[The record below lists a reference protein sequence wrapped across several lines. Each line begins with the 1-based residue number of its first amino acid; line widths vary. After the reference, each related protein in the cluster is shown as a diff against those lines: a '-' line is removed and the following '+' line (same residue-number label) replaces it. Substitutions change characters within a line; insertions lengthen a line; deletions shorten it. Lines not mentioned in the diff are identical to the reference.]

1 MYGRFRVAITSTAFP
16 IGASSNFLVHSS
28 LAVERRQQER
38 AADRNPQP
46 VIRRF
51 FSCIGY
57 SAVVTWRSRAD
68 APFDGTYVDAAPF
81 SFDLAGNRWPTQ
93 SSRLD
98 VLASLSV
105 ARRPGT

>member
-1 MYGRFRVAITSTAFP
+1 MVSGQGIQATRHRGSRPANGNGLP
-16 IGASSNFLVHSS
+16 I
-28 LAVERRQQER
+28 E
-38 AADRNPQP
+38 DPQP

-51 FSCIGY
+51 LSCIGY

-81 SFDLAGNRWPTQ
+81 SFDLAGNRRPTQ

-98 VLASLSV
+98 VLVPLSV